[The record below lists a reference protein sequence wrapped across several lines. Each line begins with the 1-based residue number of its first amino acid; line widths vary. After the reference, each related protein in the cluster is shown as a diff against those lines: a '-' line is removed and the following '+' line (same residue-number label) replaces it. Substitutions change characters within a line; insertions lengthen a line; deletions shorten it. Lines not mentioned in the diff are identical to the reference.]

1 MKLDTFMKITTYGML
16 SEKRCYNEKS
26 GDENESTICCKQLH
40 VGSESEVNPDRQ
52 NCEPKQN

>member
-16 SEKRCYNEKS
+16 SKKRCYNDKS
-26 GDENESTICCKQLH
+26 GDKNESTICCKQLH
-40 VGSESEVNPDRQ
+40 VGSESEVNSDGQ